1 MFHVLYA
8 FQWKRSPQWDSQ
20 FISIGWREV
29 LCEFVWP
36 LRGIIFPLG
45 NKGQY
50 SYEFSG
56 MNELDQSKNGAPC
69 SKTHCPFFPSS
80 CSMLDGTLFSF
91 RFQLLR
97 SNPASKISLW
107 VKGIT
112 VTDDWSAWNKRPKD
126 KKIKYKSLFLFNGSP
141 CDRISRPV

>member
-80 CSMLDGTLFSF
+80 CSMLDGILFFSVSTSTIKSC
-91 RFQLLR
+91 FQ
-97 SNPASKISLW
+97 SLPVGQRNYCNRW
-107 VKGIT
+107 LVSLKQKT
-112 VTDDWSAWNKRPKD
+112 KD

-141 CDRISRPV
+141 CGRISRPV